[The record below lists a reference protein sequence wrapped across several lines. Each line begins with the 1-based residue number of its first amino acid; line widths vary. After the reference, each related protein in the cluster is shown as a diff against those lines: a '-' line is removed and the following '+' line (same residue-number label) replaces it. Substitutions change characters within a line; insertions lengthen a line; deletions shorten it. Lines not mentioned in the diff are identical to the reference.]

1 MGFLDT
7 LGSNIQKAIV
17 ASAPRQRDTVKE
29 LEFAQ
34 EQDINRAQKIN
45 NELTLEK
52 KKYRVELQDKFERGE
67 VPSYFLFEADGDA
80 KKAKDNFENYYR
92 EYEKTRKNNPLD
104 ETITASD
111 ILKVRGIEG
120 LASFQNNTD
129 FSRGLLGNGKYF
141 SPTSTLYKDPET
153 GEILIRPDVNTVD
166 PETGEIRTT
175 GMTDD
180 GSNVRDLDTG
190 AFDQLETRGISLGT
204 LDNLEKGFNFR
215 VKQEAGV
222 DKNLAFVTNPYL
234 GDSVD
239 DIFDPNADRALK
251 TQLIAE
257 AETNRQAAIDANAP
271 IEEAISQAEESAR
284 QRAAVEEFKAEEEA
298 AGRPFGA
305 PAETSE
311 TPETTLATSIGP
323 YQGLG
328 ENTEGKELLYGAE
341 LITEARKLL
350 SGGAS
355 VGLRGPLMGSGRFRP
370 PSSYVKTPGQKHP
383 FDTTDIQWEG
393 LDESQQKELTN
404 LENSLVERALSTVK
418 NKLTE
423 SYKSSTPFVDK
434 SDKDTAL
441 VKAFY
446 KKMDIEALD
455 SLLLAKPEKR
465 AEFRADPYTF
475 ALNNKVEDLQGG
487 PRDKEVDKII
497 SKVAK
502 DPEIKLSK
510 IDQAI
515 EDGDVETLKSML
527 KKIPEVLTDA
537 DYNKLVEDNQQRQG
551 NMASY
556 AKKQRQ
562 LLYMSYLSNLGDFDN
577 PESVGAKTLAAFLEG
592 KSNALFYET
601 GQWDLAAEELAIKQ
615 EGNRIRDESN
625 KISRGNLNQRIAEFN
640 RNVNKDFQDNAL
652 QYSVD
657 GRAHRSNMNDLIK
670 DITPELLADSSAN
683 SQLNLRIRN
692 LLGLEEKRLSPI
704 ISAVENGQDI
714 STFGPKAITDF
725 IAFQQDENYVTK
737 LKLIDQLERPGFVY
751 SLFFDAD
758 DTPDE
763 GFIDKTANALREW
776 FFQPSQPARV
786 GEGGPTPKFV
796 LDRNQPITLTK
807 TTVEG
812 RSFYGPEAFK
822 EAEAIVNS
830 GKPLLIQMPNGAT
843 LDARD
848 LVDEVGN
855 KGLIGLILDTQR
867 MQEGT

>member
-52 KKYRVELQDKFERGE
+52 KKYRVEIDDKFKSGE

-80 KKAKDNFENYYR
+80 KKAKDNFEKYYR
-92 EYEKTRKNNPLD
+92 KYEKTRKNNPLD

-111 ILKVRGIEG
+111 ILKVRGMEG

-153 GEILIRPDVNTVD
+153 GEILLRPDVNTVD

-180 GSNVRDLDTG
+180 GSNVRDLDTD
-190 AFDQLETRGISLGT
+190 AFNQLETRGISLGT

-222 DKNLAFVTNPYL
+222 DRNLAFVTNPYL

-251 TQLIAE
+251 TQLITE
-257 AETNRQAAIDANAP
+257 AENKRQAAIDANAP
-271 IEEAISQAEESAR
+271 IEEAISQAEEVAR
-284 QRAAVEEFKAEEEA
+284 QRAAVEEFQAEEEA
-298 AGRPFGA
+298 AGRPVGEA
-305 PAETSE
+305 ATTTPE
-311 TPETTLATSIGP
+311 TPEASLATSVGP
-323 YQGLG
+323 YKGFG
-328 ENTEGKELLYGAE
+328 ENTEGKELLYDDA
-341 LITEARKLL
+341 LVSAVDKFVRSTFNSK
-350 SGGAS
+350 
-355 VGLRGPLMGSGRFRP
+355 
-370 PSSYVKTPGQKHP
+370 YVPDYVATPGQKHP
-383 FDTTDIQWEG
+383 FDMTDVQWNG
-393 LDESQQKELTN
+393 LTPGKKAQYTRDEERMVDMTERYEKNELDKKLARSYEDN
-404 LENSLVERALSTVK
+404 AST
-418 NKLTE
+418 
-423 SYKSSTPFVDK
+423 
-434 SDKDTAL
+434 KDVAL
-441 VKAFY
+441 VKGFY
-446 KKMDIEALD
+446 NKTSAGEIVT
-455 SLLLAKPEKR
+455 LLQTNPEKL

-475 ALNNKVEDLQGG
+475 ALNNKIEDLQGG
-487 PRDKEVDKII
+487 PRDPEINKILT
-497 SKVAK
+497 KVAK
-502 DPEIKLSK
+502 DPDIKLSK

-515 EDGDVETLKSML
+515 QDGDVETLKSML

-601 GQWDLAAEELAIKQ
+601 GQWNLAAEDLAVK
-615 EGNRIRDESN
+615 EEANRIRDEAN

-657 GRAHRSNMNDLIK
+657 GRAHRSNMNALTK
-670 DITPELLADSSAN
+670 DITPELLADPSAN
-683 SQLNLRIRN
+683 SRLNVRIRN
-692 LLGLEEKRLSPI
+692 LLGIEEKRLSPI

-737 LKLIDQLERPGFVY
+737 LKLIDQLETPGFVY
-751 SLFFDAD
+751 SLFFDQSG
-758 DTPDE
+758 TPDE
-763 GFIDKTANALREW
+763 GFIDKTANSLREW
-776 FFQPSQPARV
+776 FYQPSQPARV

-796 LDRNQPITLTK
+796 LDRNQPINLTK
-807 TTVEG
+807 TTVGG
-812 RSFYGPEAFK
+812 RSFYGPEAFT
-822 EAEAIVNS
+822 EAEEIINS
-830 GKPLLIQMPNGAT
+830 GRPLLIQMPNGAT